1 MTACGGT
8 GMDLL
13 LSHDEAHKARL
24 RAAIDAG
31 GAVRWNDF
39 ARLTGT
45 SESAVKRAW
54 ADGALP
60 SVPIDSIP
68 IREGIVALCAIP
80 GALRRGTTTPLWLL
94 EFDAQARALLG
105 LPARDVAEV
114 YEARPSSS
122 SDPDELDRLRMNHLR
137 AQTANA
143 MHAAKAKEFDLSVKR
158 GEYVKT
164 SEVELDAAE
173 CATNVIG
180 VLQSLPAR
188 IGAACA
194 GQSALEIER
203 RAADEIARAVRYIQT
218 AAMTGDWS

>member
-1 MTACGGT
+1 MATGVGT

-13 LSHDEAHKARL
+13 LAHDEAHKAKL

-31 GAVRWNDF
+31 GQVVWNEF

-45 SESAVKRAW
+45 SERAVRSAW
-54 ADGALP
+54 IDGLLP
-60 SVPIDSIP
+60 SVPVDGIP
-68 IREGIVALCAIP
+68 IREGIVALCSIP
-80 GALRRGTTTPLWLL
+80 GALRRGNVTPEWLL

-105 LPARDVAEV
+105 LPAREESEMPGGRSDSRQLDEIERCRVA
-114 YEARPSSS
+114 
-122 SDPDELDRLRMNHLR
+122 HLK
-137 AQTANA
+137 AQTA
-143 MHAAKAKEFDLSVKR
+143 HALQGAKTKEFDLSVKR

-203 RAADEIARAVRYIQT
+203 RASAEIDRAIRFIQT

>member
-1 MTACGGT
+1 MGGSGT
-8 GMDLL
+8 GMDLI

-24 RAAIDAG
+24 RAAVDAG
-31 GAVRWNDF
+31 GVVPWREF

-45 SESAVKRAW
+45 AESAIKRAW
-54 ADGALP
+54 TDGALP
-60 SVPIDSIP
+60 SAPIDCIP

-105 LPARDVAEV
+105 LPARDAAEV
-114 YEARPSSS
+114 YEGRPAAAGE
-122 SDPDELDRLRMNHLR
+122 PDELDRLRMNHLR

-143 MHAAKAKEFDLSVKR
+143 MHAAKAKEFDLSIKR

-194 GQSALEIER
+194 GQSAIEIER
-203 RAADEIARAVRYIQT
+203 RAADEIARAVRFIQT